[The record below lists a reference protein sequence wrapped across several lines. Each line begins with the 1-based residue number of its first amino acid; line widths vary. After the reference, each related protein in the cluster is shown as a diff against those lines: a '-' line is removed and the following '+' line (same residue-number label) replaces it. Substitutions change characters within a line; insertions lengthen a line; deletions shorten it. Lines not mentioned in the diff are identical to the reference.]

1 MRRPSFPSILKF
13 FLLFSK
19 WLISAKIKFSKWLFL
34 DFLALQSFAEYVD
47 LEPRSGSNQ
56 PLVEFVVYQTSR
68 CRLIGLNLELKFS
81 IISAKILI
89 NYHKFSNLCYVFY
102 NMYLP
107 EFIGRVLLT
116 GGVMGGSGVFFA
128 SNAKL
133 TDFIGPVAP
142 SNFLLF
148 SSIESISEAKFSISK
163 SSSRSKL
170 SSSKVVWETLKS
182 WKMFIILYCNE

>member
-1 MRRPSFPSILKF
+1 
-13 FLLFSK
+13 
-19 WLISAKIKFSKWLFL
+19 
-34 DFLALQSFAEYVD
+34 
-47 LEPRSGSNQ
+47 
-56 PLVEFVVYQTSR
+56 
-68 CRLIGLNLELKFS
+68 
-81 IISAKILI
+81 
-89 NYHKFSNLCYVFY
+89 
-102 NMYLP
+102 MYLP

-148 SSIESISEAKFSISK
+148 SSIESISELKFSISK

-170 SSSKVVWETLKS
+170 SSSKVVSETSKS
-182 WKMFIILYCNE
+182 